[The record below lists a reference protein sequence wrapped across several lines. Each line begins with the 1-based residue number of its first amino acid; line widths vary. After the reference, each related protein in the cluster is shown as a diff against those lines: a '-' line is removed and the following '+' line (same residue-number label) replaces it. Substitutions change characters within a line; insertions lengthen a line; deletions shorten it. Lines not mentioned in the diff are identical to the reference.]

1 VSNDFFILRRSSMS
15 HQDLKQGQ
23 PAAGAYPNE
32 RRQQE
37 RQPQVLDAEQSAR
50 LRTLL
55 VRGIAGATAATVRA
69 GRSG

>member
-1 VSNDFFILRRSSMS
+1 MS
-15 HQDLKQGQ
+15 HEDVKQD
-23 PAAGAYPNE
+23 PPTASDYPNE
-32 RRQQE
+32 RRKQE

-69 GRSG
+69 GHRN